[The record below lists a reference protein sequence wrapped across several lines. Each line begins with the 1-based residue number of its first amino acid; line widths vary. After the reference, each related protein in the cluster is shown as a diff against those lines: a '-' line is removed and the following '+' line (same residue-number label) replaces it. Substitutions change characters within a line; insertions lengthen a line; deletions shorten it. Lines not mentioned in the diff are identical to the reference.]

1 MNHPAVCPLARS
13 RIVAFLRLIVLSFL
27 PFLASSLLAQSEVGS
42 LSGKVTDASSQT
54 ALSGALV
61 RIVGTEIE
69 AATDRE
75 GNFWFSSLPA
85 GSHTVRVSY
94 LGLDARDF
102 PVTITAGS
110 ESTLQAKL
118 GDEIVRLSAFTVS
131 GQREGQARALN
142 EQRASDNLKSIV
154 SSDALGRF
162 PDQNAAETLGRI
174 SGVSL
179 ARDQG

>member
-1 MNHPAVCPLARS
+1 
-13 RIVAFLRLIVLSFL
+13 
-27 PFLASSLLAQSEVGS
+27 
-42 LSGKVTDASSQT
+42 
-54 ALSGALV
+54 
-61 RIVGTEIE
+61 TEIE

-75 GNFWFSSLPA
+75 GNFRFSSLPA
-85 GSHTVRVSY
+85 GSRSVRVSY
-94 LGLDARDF
+94 LGRDAQDF

-131 GQREGQARALN
+131 GQREGQARAIN

-162 PDQNAAETLGRI
+162 PDQNAAETLGR
-174 SGVSL
+174 
-179 ARDQG
+179 